1 MLLLLAQHLHYEV
14 FAEMFGEAEHENHVV
29 LRLLHRTVRGA
40 EEGVVAA
47 AAVDGV
53 GGETARAV
61 VLGHHAPSLAGA
73 VAVSH
78 EVRILLESAGIDVD
92 TAVLV
97 VNRLGFDTDVADEN
111 FLIFHC

>member
-47 AAVDGV
+47 AAVHGV
-53 GGETARAV
+53 GAEAGGAV
-61 VLGHHAPSLAGA
+61 VLGHQAPSLAGA

-78 EVRILLESAGIDVD
+78 KVGVLLEHARIDVD
-92 TAVLV
+92 TAILI
-97 VNRLGFDTDVADEN
+97 VNRLSFDTDVADEN
-111 FLIFHC
+111 FLFFHC